1 MSFIPNRSGLRPTG
15 LQSAELPSLFTSVIV
30 SGMETTVKYLSD
42 TKVNL
47 TITVGALELGEAEQV
62 ALTKLSKTTKVPGF
76 RAGKVPASVAAKHVN
91 PQALQEQT
99 LDDALSRAVA
109 EAFLKEKLQPLD
121 RPSVEVKKF
130 VPGETLEFTAE
141 VEVLPKV
148 ELGEYKNLTTKKEKA
163 TVTAQEID
171 ETIDRMRTGMA
182 EKKEVTR
189 AAKDGDEVVIDFV
202 GKKDDVAFDGG
213 TATDY
218 TLKLGANQFIPG
230 FEEGIIGHKADETF
244 DLDLA
249 FPDDY
254 HAAELAGTKVVFTVT
269 LNKVLEAELPKVD
282 DEFAKKAGQFET
294 VDALKADIKKELLDQ
309 KERSVN
315 DKHKDAL
322 INELI
327 EKSKVPVPDVLVE
340 DQMRSIERDFEQNL
354 LYQGLSIDNYL
365 ASNGFKDMEEWRENE
380 VRPTAL
386 KRVQAGLVL
395 AELTTAEKVSA
406 TDAEIDEHV
415 EVHKQQYQ
423 NNPEAL
429 KQFETA
435 EVRRDIANHFVTE
448 KTIERL
454 LELNK

>member
-1 MSFIPNRSGLRPTG
+1 MKQNF
-15 LQSAELPSLFTSVIV
+15 QSLTSSLDLPRVFTSVII
-30 SGMETTVKYLSD
+30 SEMETTLKYLSD
-42 TKVNL
+42 TKVTL

-62 ALTKLSKTTKVPGF
+62 ALVKLSKSIKVPGF
-76 RAGKVPASVAAKHVN
+76 RAGKVPASVAAKHVT

-109 EAFLKEKLQPLD
+109 EAFVKEKLQPLD
-121 RPSVEVKKF
+121 RPTVEVKKF
-130 VPGETLEFTAE
+130 VPGEILEFTAE

-148 ELGEYKNLTTKKEKA
+148 ELGEYKKLSAKQEKVSVSA
-163 TVTAQEID
+163 KEID
-171 ETIDRMRTGMA
+171 ETIERMRVGHAT
-182 EKKEVTR
+182 KKEVKR

-202 GKKDDVAFDGG
+202 GKKEGVAFDGG

-218 TLKLGANQFIPG
+218 TLKLGGGQFIPG
-230 FEEGIIGHKADETF
+230 FEEGIVGHKLDETF
-244 DLDLA
+244 DIDLS
-249 FPDDY
+249 FPEDY
-254 HAAELAGTKVVFTVT
+254 HSADLAGTSVTFTVT
-269 LNKVLEAELPKVD
+269 LNKILESDLPAVD
-282 DEFAKKAGQFET
+282 DAFAAKAGPFKNLDE
-294 VDALKADIKKELLDQ
+294 LKDDIKRELTAQ
-309 KERSVN
+309 KE
-315 DKHKDAL
+315 KQTGEKFKDAL
-322 INELI
+322 LTELV

-354 LYQGLSIDNYL
+354 LYQGLTIDSYL
-365 ASNGFKDMEEWRENE
+365 STNGFKDIESWREKE

-395 AELTTAEKVSA
+395 AELTNAEKIGA

-429 KQFETA
+429 KQFETE

-448 KTIERL
+448 KTIDRL
-454 LELNK
+454 IALNS